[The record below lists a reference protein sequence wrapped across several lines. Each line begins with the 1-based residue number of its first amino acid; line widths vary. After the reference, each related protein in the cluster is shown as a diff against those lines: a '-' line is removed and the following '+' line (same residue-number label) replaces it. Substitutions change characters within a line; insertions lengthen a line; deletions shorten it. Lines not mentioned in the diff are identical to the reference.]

1 MNDLQPD
8 GGVFLVD
15 EDSGAMYI
23 RRDWGGDDSLMFN
36 IVAGL
41 AEVTGKDTDEIEP
54 IQDKVDVDAIESLFQ
69 DDEHLGEVTGMV
81 SFEHE
86 GQEISI
92 SSDGNVVF
100 RTPRR

>member
-1 MNDLQPD
+1 MNDLEPD
-8 GGVFLVD
+8 GGVYLVD

-23 RRDWGGDDSLMFN
+23 RREWGNDGSLMMN

-41 AEVTGKDTDEIEP
+41 AEVTGKETDEIEP
-54 IQDKVDVDAIESLFQ
+54 IQDKIDVDAVESLFRR
-69 DDEHLGEVTGMV
+69 DGRLGDATGVV

-92 SSDGNVVF
+92 SSDGSVVF
-100 RTPRR
+100 QEPKR

>member
-1 MNDLQPD
+1 MDDLEPD
-8 GGVFLVD
+8 GGVYLVD

-23 RRDWGGDDSLMFN
+23 RREWSEDDSLMLN
-36 IVAGL
+36 VVAGL
-41 AEVTGKDTDEIEP
+41 AELTGKETDEIEP
-54 IQDKVDVDAIESLFQ
+54 LQDKVDVDAVESLFRN
-69 DDEHLGEVTGMV
+69 DDRAGDVAGVV

-100 RTPRR
+100 RAPER